1 MNSGF
6 SSPPFPGSPE
16 RLAVRTN
23 FMPDWIGDQMAG
35 VRPDAT
41 RVFGRVDRGWAPRSM
56 IPVWGS
62 DLPTRR
68 QLKNRAPVSSRAHCV
83 VIQQYIGG

>member
-1 MNSGF
+1 
-6 SSPPFPGSPE
+6 
-16 RLAVRTN
+16 
-23 FMPDWIGDQMAG
+23 MPDWIGDQMAG

-41 RVFGRVDRGWAPRSM
+41 RVFGRNCKERLFAEGLFQNGTRRPVDRGWAPRSM

-68 QLKNRAPVSSRAHCV
+68 QLKNRAPLSSRAHCV